1 MELRSKLGQRDYDE
15 IEIEETLETLIAQN
29 FLSDSRFAESYV
41 RSRSARG
48 DGPNKI
54 RHQLRLRG
62 ISSTLTD
69 TAFADAGTDW
79 FKNARLQRQKRFGQT
94 PPDDY
99 RERARQSRFLEQ
111 RGFSGEHIRA
121 AFDAD
126 PD

>member
-1 MELRSKLGQRDYDE
+1 VELRSKLGQRDYDE
-15 IEIEETLETLIAQN
+15 IEIEETLGTLIDED

-41 RSRSARG
+41 RYRSARG

-62 ISSTLTD
+62 ISAILTD

-79 FKNARLQRQKRFGQT
+79 FENARLQRQKRFGQT
-94 PPDDY
+94 SPEDY